1 MGMGMEGTESL
12 GSSTGDFVFSGSLG
26 FMGVDDL
33 GFSAVVEVDGG
44 MTGRLTWT
52 LGSSNLGSSKEGVVG
67 LSSFFLDST
76 GRGGGVGF
84 LPSGMSDLGVVFPV
98 ICVVMMEL
106 SSSIFFPGKLT
117 TSSTVSSTLS
127 TVSSILSSISST
139 ASLTFFSALSAI
151 FLGVA
156 LISSTVSSI
165 LSSIFS
171 AILPGVALISLTV
184 SSTFLCAA
192 PAILEGVALISS
204 AVDFAFDLAASAI
217 RSGAVTMA
225 VTASLTLRERY
236 DAMES

>member
-33 GFSAVVEVDGG
+33 GFSAVVDGGG

-127 TVSSILSSISST
+127 TVSSILSSI
-139 ASLTFFSALSAI
+139 
-151 FLGVA
+151 
-156 LISSTVSSI
+156 
-165 LSSIFS
+165 FS